1 VAREAVHSQ
10 GANAS
15 RSVGT
20 VISLISVVCVIS
32 VVASLEESEEHR
44 MNFELNE
51 EQTMI
56 RDMCRAFAEE
66 EIKPRA
72 EEMDRTGEF
81 PYDIVRKMADL
92 GLLGLP
98 FPEEYGG
105 AGADFLSYCLA
116 IEEIGRGDASV
127 GITMEAHTSLGST
140 PFHLFGSEEQK
151 QRYLVPL
158 AQGKQLWSFGLTEPG
173 AGSDSGGTQTRA
185 VLHGDT
191 WTINGAKNFITN
203 AGTEMSGGVTITAVT
218 GKRPDKRGEITNFIV
233 PMGTPG
239 YIIGNPYHK
248 MGWRAS
254 DTRPLAFEDCQ
265 VPDENILGARGSG
278 FDQFMHILDLGRVAI
293 AALSVGL
300 AQACFDES
308 LKYSRERKQFG
319 KPISSF
325 QAIQS
330 KLADMATE
338 IELSRLMYY
347 KAAWLHMQG
356 RPFRKEASMAK
367 LYASETAKRA
377 ADQAVQIHG
386 GYGFMDEYPVSRY
399 WRNVKAHEIG
409 EGTSEVQRI
418 LIAKNL

>member
-1 VAREAVHSQ
+1 MDFA
-10 GANAS
+10 
-15 RSVGT
+15 
-20 VISLISVVCVIS
+20 
-32 VVASLEESEEHR
+32 
-44 MNFELNE
+44 LNE
-51 EQTMI
+51 EQMMI

-105 AGADFLSYCLA
+105 AGADFLSYCVAL
-116 IEEIGRGDASV
+116 EEIGRGDASV
-127 GITMEAHTSLGST
+127 GITMEAHSSLGAT
-140 PFHLFGSEEQK
+140 PFYLFGTEEQK

-173 AGSDSGGTQTRA
+173 AGSDSSGTQTRA
-185 VLHGDT
+185 ELQGTT
-191 WTINGAKNFITN
+191 WTVNGAKNFITN
-203 AGTEMSGGVTITAVT
+203 AGTKMSGGVTITAVT
-218 GKRPDKRGEITNFIV
+218 GKRADRHSEITNFIV
-233 PMGTPG
+233 PKGTPG

-254 DTRPLAFEDCQ
+254 DTRPLAFEDCH
-265 VPDENILGARGSG
+265 VSNENILGERGSG
-278 FDQFMHILDLGRVAI
+278 FGQFMHILDLGRVAI
-293 AALSVGL
+293 GALSVGL

-356 RPFRKEASMAK
+356 QPFRKEASMAK